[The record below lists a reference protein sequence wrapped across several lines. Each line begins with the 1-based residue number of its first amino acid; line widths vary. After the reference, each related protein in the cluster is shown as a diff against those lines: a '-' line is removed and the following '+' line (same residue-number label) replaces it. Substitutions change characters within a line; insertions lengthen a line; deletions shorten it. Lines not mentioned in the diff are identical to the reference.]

1 MRYAKEVLKG
11 NQLAGSRLIR
21 LLEEGDPQGIKELK
35 VLYPHTGKAF
45 VLGIT
50 GPPGVG
56 KSTILDRLIS
66 EFRKRG
72 MKVGVVAVDPSSPIS
87 GGAILGDRLRM
98 GRHAGDG
105 GVFVRSIATRGH
117 LGGLSK
123 ATKEAFLVLDAM
135 GFDIIFI
142 ETVGV
147 GQDEVAVRDF
157 VHTTAVVSMP
167 GMGDEVQS
175 MKAGLLEIG
184 NIYVVNK
191 ADLPGAEEVRQH
203 LQALNQSRPMNA
215 GGWRPPV
222 IMTAAAKNEGI
233 AELADAFMSHR
244 QHLAHQGRLA
254 DTLFEHELRFFRQ
267 IVQVL
272 AVEKIFDQVSE
283 LPAYIDLIKSLKERK
298 IDPYSAAER
307 LIKRLKC
314 KVI

>member
-35 VLYPHTGKAF
+35 ALYPHTGKAF

-98 GRHAGDG
+98 GRHAGDD
-105 GVFVRSIATRGH
+105 GVFVRSMATRGH

-147 GQDEVAVRDF
+147 GQDEVAVKDF
-157 VHTTAVVSMP
+157 VHTTAVVSIP

-175 MKAGLLEIG
+175 MKAGILEIG

-203 LQALNQSRPMNA
+203 LHALNQSRPVNA

-222 IMTAAAKNEGI
+222 IMTAAVKNEGI
-233 AELADAFMSHR
+233 AELADAFMYHR
-244 QHLAHQGRLA
+244 QHLAHQDKLA
-254 DTLFEHELRFFRQ
+254 DTLFEHELQFFRQ
-267 IVQVL
+267 IVQVM
-272 AVEKIFDQVSE
+272 AAEKIFDQVSE
-283 LPAYIDLIKSLKERK
+283 LPAYVDLIKAIKGRK

-307 LIKRLKC
+307 LIKGLKC